1 VNIEKLNVNGVTVA
15 PFIEEKTSLAFDDV
29 NLIDGPGKVRS
40 RSEVDLS
47 VKIND
52 RLEMALPILAASMDT
67 LNSIQMGA
75 ALMQAGAGQV
85 YHRYCKVDQRVMDCY
100 SAASLHN
107 KNMQNDYTLPYGING
122 ASIGLNETPEDV
134 ERIIVDGL
142 VDLISIDVAACYHS
156 DVFYQIRCVG
166 EICSELGIPLM
177 VGNFSN
183 PKFIHDLLTS
193 DAGEFV
199 RLVKVG
205 QGGGSCCSTRIKTGI
220 GKPTF
225 QAIAD
230 VYEEVKILRSDL
242 LIVADGGIRTSGD
255 IVKAIGAGADLVM
268 LGGMLA
274 GHDEC
279 PMSVEKDGEKMFR
292 FRGMA
297 SEEAKRKQ
305 FDELKNIEGVSTLV
319 KSKGPV
325 ANTLKDI
332 KEGVQSGIATAGYK
346 SASEFRGNGHFVR
359 VTSSGVNEARP
370 HILG

>member
-1 VNIEKLNVNGVTVA
+1 VA

-29 NLIDGPGKVRS
+29 NLLDGPGKVHS
-40 RSEVDLS
+40 RSQVDLS

-52 RLEMALPILAASMDT
+52 RLEMKLPILAASMDT

-75 ALMQAGAGQV
+75 AMMQLGAGQV

-100 SAASLHN
+100 SAASSHN
-107 KNMQNDYTLPYGING
+107 KHMQKDSTLPFGING

-142 VDLISIDVAACYHS
+142 VDLISVDVAACYHR
-156 DVFYQIRCVG
+156 DVFQQIRRVG
-166 EICSELGIPLM
+166 EVCSELGVPIM

-183 PKFIHDLLTS
+183 PRFVSDLMNS

-199 RLVKVG
+199 RLIKVG

-225 QAIAD
+225 QAVVD
-230 VYEEVKILRSDL
+230 VYQEVKSLGLDF

-279 PMSVEKDGEKMFR
+279 PMSVHKDGEMMFR

-325 ANTLKDI
+325 AKTLKEI
-332 KEGVQSGIATAGYK
+332 KEGVQSGIATAGFK
-346 SASEFRGNGHFVR
+346 SLVEFRGNGHFVR

>member
-1 VNIEKLNVNGVTVA
+1 VIVA
-15 PFIEEKTSLAFDDV
+15 PLIEEKISLAFDDV
-29 NLIDGPGKVRS
+29 NLLDGPGKVRS
-40 RSEVDLS
+40 RSQVDLS

-52 RLEMALPILAASMDT
+52 RLDMKLPILAASMDT

-75 ALMQAGAGQV
+75 ALMEMGAGQV
-85 YHRYCKVDQRVMDCY
+85 YHRYCTIDQRVMDCY

-107 KNMQNDYTLPYGING
+107 RNMQKDSALPYGING
-122 ASIGLNETPEDV
+122 AAVGLYEDPEEV

-142 VDLISIDVAACYHS
+142 VDLISIDVAACYHA
-156 DVFYQIRCVG
+156 DVFLQIRFIG
-166 EICSELGIPLM
+166 EICSEMGIPLM

-183 PKFIHDLLTS
+183 PKFIHDLVNS

-225 QAIAD
+225 QAVAD
-230 VYEEVKILRSDL
+230 VYEEVKKFRSDL

-279 PMSVEKDGEKMFR
+279 PMWVEKDGEKMFR

-297 SEEAKRKQ
+297 SEEAKRNQ

-332 KEGVQSGIATAGYK
+332 KEGVQSGIATAGFE
-346 SASEFRGNGHFVR
+346 SVAEFKGNGHFVR